1 MFSGQDLVQTGTASD
16 QIASECNQQRQQ
28 QSSDHSDEQHQN
40 HDQENLSTN
49 QQAPWQGGLSLEDLD
64 DSWLQD
70 FLPAAESQ
78 AQLDLTTL
86 EPNLADLSSSNMASF
101 GLPIPGNS
109 PVGLPR
115 RRSRYLRGGSLVSN
129 PIFIPPS
136 TTSGGSFMNPMQ
148 RWRDSPPEAEGVS
161 LSSIESALSSLQQRS
176 RSSTRGSHSSA
187 GGRGRAA
194 STTSFGSGTS
204 RSSTSARS
212 SPSQGNNNQALS
224 TPGRVVKTRRRGTT
238 TAHKREK
245 HRRVFPCTFC
255 CDHFTNKH
263 DWARHERSLHL
274 CVDKWTCTPQGGAVV
289 SEATGRSHCAY
300 CNMLDPTPHHLS
312 THNHEGCHAKSES
325 HMFSRKD
332 HLIQHLRLV
341 HKLDTLPIID
351 EWKVRGPP
359 VVSRCGLCNGEML
372 SWEERVEHL
381 AQHFSRGLT
390 MDDWKGDHGF
400 EPSVA
405 AQVINAI
412 PPYLLGMESKAPI
425 PFSVTNPSTQDQL
438 SQIQQASE
446 QTTQPQTTN
455 AELDFPP
462 NTSVGTTFTELLT
475 LNLGRYA
482 QEQMRLGVIPT
493 DEMFQRESRRI
504 IYGTSDP
511 LDYTMA
517 DNDDWL
523 SDFRSQY
530 T

>member
-1 MFSGQDLVQTGTASD
+1 
-16 QIASECNQQRQQ
+16 
-28 QSSDHSDEQHQN
+28 
-40 HDQENLSTN
+40 
-49 QQAPWQGGLSLEDLD
+49 
-64 DSWLQD
+64 
-70 FLPAAESQ
+70 
-78 AQLDLTTL
+78 
-86 EPNLADLSSSNMASF
+86 
-101 GLPIPGNS
+101 
-109 PVGLPR
+109 
-115 RRSRYLRGGSLVSN
+115 
-129 PIFIPPS
+129 
-136 TTSGGSFMNPMQ
+136 
-148 RWRDSPPEAEGVS
+148 
-161 LSSIESALSSLQQRS
+161 
-176 RSSTRGSHSSA
+176 
-187 GGRGRAA
+187 
-194 STTSFGSGTS
+194 
-204 RSSTSARS
+204 
-212 SPSQGNNNQALS
+212 
-224 TPGRVVKTRRRGTT
+224 
-238 TAHKREK
+238 
-245 HRRVFPCTFC
+245 
-255 CDHFTNKH
+255 
-263 DWARHERSLHL
+263 
-274 CVDKWTCTPQGGAVV
+274 
-289 SEATGRSHCAY
+289 
-300 CNMLDPTPHHLS
+300 
-312 THNHEGCHAKSES
+312 
-325 HMFSRKD
+325 
-332 HLIQHLRLV
+332 
-341 HKLDTLPIID
+341 
-351 EWKVRGPP
+351 
-359 VVSRCGLCNGEML
+359 
-372 SWEERVEHL
+372 
-381 AQHFSRGLT
+381 